1 MKDEARL
8 SQPPYIAT
16 TIYIQLSICLSH
28 FLLTCRAHLRK
39 VKDAARL
46 LARLQGTQGLPDRR
60 DFLQLQV
67 GSG

>member
-1 MKDEARL
+1 
-8 SQPPYIAT
+8 
-16 TIYIQLSICLSH
+16 
-28 FLLTCRAHLRK
+28 